1 MDKQDKMKALD
12 LMIVLGG
19 KKDGEKDMKS
29 TGPERKGMHKMRCP
43 KCGDVMMPDDA
54 MDDEEYDTED

>member
-19 KKDGEKDMKS
+19 K
-29 TGPERKGMHKMRCP
+29 PKGDEEGYGKMNKGGKMRCP
-43 KCGDVMMPDDA
+43 KCGTECEPMEDMEEEEDDD
-54 MDDEEYDTED
+54 ME

>member
-19 KKDGEKDMKS
+19 KPKKEKGYDEKEDMENEDMENE
-29 TGPERKGMHKMRCP
+29 GGMCECP
-43 KCGDVMMPDDA
+43 KCG
-54 MDDEEYDTED
+54 EEF

>member
-19 KKDGEKDMKS
+19 KPKDGEEYGKDD
-29 TGPERKGMHKMRCP
+29 KMEKEGYEDKMCECP
-43 KCGDVMMPDDA
+43 KCG
-54 MDDEEYDTED
+54 EEFECENCD